1 MLLTT
6 EVNSCKMHLNREIVM
21 QSENQHSDFPEI
33 KVANW
38 QAAVWRVK
46 EYDADSS
53 L

>member
-6 EVNSCKMHLNREIVM
+6 EVNTCKMHLNRISTGKAGIEATL
-21 QSENQHSDFPEI
+21 FPKSKSPI
-33 KVANW
+33 GGRLA
-38 QAAVWRVK
+38 WRVK